1 MLILTHILPSEM
13 KRKVNAFQEC
23 LQREPTFPNG
33 SPSRRTIMRTSQI
46 ATQARDLH
54 PEGTDSHR
62 SRRLSR
68 ALGHYRQQQ
77 RLNHLVS
84 RALGLG
90 TRIFTD
96 LHQAYGK
103 WGQQPQQADQP
114 VNALQLPF
122 FHATPTF
129 DALMIVLHEP
139 ALSIPRDPLPG
150 LFQRCGGPRGHQD
163 PFQRL
168 LASGSLFFPDANDPH
183 RHGVLARSWL
193 IAWGQERHLPTV
205 KLQLGRTCLAPMSGW
220 NLKWMT
226 GLTRPRSCLRQ
237 RVRDLCF
244 ILLHPPILGRSH
256 QKVRLG
262 RLTGLKERKHI
273 STSISYVHPHASRL
287 RGSNGLHL
295 AHPDIAFALFS
306 FAPLIALFSLGSGN
320 AHKGLLSYAP
330 EDLARLGTHC
340 QHCLHEKSPS
350 AFVADLAHAADLV
363 TMPQIDVG
371 GILHQQHH
379 GRGIRLLPGL

>member
-114 VNALQLPF
+114 VNGLQLPF
-122 FHATPTF
+122 FNAAPTF
-129 DALMIVLHEP
+129 EALMIVLHQP
-139 ALSIPRDPLPG
+139 SMSIPLDPLPG
-150 LFQRCGGPRGHQD
+150 LFKRRGGYRGHQD

-168 LASGSLFFPDANDPH
+168 LAFGSLLFPDANDPH
-183 RHGVLARSWL
+183 RHGVLARSRLMARW
-193 IAWGQERHLPTV
+193 QERHLPKG
-205 KLQLGRTCLAPMSGW
+205 KLQLGRTCWVSMSGG
-220 NLKWMT
+220 NLEWT
-226 GLTRPRSCLRQ
+226 AGLTRKGACTLQ
-237 RVRDLCF
+237 RIGDLCF
-244 ILLHPPILGRSH
+244 VLLHTPILGRSH
-256 QKVRLG
+256 QKVGLG
-262 RLTGLKERKHI
+262 RLTGLKEREHI
-273 STSISYVHPHASRL
+273 
-287 RGSNGLHL
+287 
-295 AHPDIAFALFS
+295 
-306 FAPLIALFSLGSGN
+306 
-320 AHKGLLSYAP
+320 
-330 EDLARLGTHC
+330 
-340 QHCLHEKSPS
+340 
-350 AFVADLAHAADLV
+350 
-363 TMPQIDVG
+363 
-371 GILHQQHH
+371 
-379 GRGIRLLPGL
+379 